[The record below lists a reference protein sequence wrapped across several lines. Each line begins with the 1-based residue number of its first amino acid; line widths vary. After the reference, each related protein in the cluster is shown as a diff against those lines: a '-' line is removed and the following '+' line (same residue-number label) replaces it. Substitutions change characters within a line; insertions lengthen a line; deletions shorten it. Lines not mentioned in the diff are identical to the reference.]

1 MTRISIKR
9 SDLLK
14 CKGQFES
21 LPFPYAQNLPEFERE
36 QLTEEISKAI
46 LNKFNQGDQKTDENT

>member
-14 CKGQFES
+14 CKVQFES